1 MKTTFILAQKLGV
14 SPFDIMAQDID
25 AVIMVVNYL
34 IDSGAKSN
42 ADDYSRNTLTE
53 KEQDKAFWAAL

>member
-14 SPFDIMAQDID
+14 SPFEIMAQDID

-34 IDSGAKSN
+34 VDSSAESN
-42 ADDYSRNTLTE
+42 AEKDSHNTFNE